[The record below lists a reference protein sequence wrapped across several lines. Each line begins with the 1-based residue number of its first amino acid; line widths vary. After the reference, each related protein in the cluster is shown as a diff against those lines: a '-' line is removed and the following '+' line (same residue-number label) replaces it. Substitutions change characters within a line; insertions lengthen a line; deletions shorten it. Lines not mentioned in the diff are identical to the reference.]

1 MPKRTSEELENAEVK
16 HTIDK
21 PDPTK
26 KKQKPIQKHFATSDA
41 IVQSL
46 ASRTVLGHAMMWDYA
61 THSNYEDFSREVLE
75 GAITPIGD
83 LNYNTKGEARL
94 QSVPDMI
101 RTFWRLHSQYIAP
114 NGMQVHAIY
123 DDVLKH
129 VISLLQQYGDDF
141 LVKGSKPEQYFVE
154 ALARESVPADES
166 EKVADNGIIGV
177 LQAYLQKNGL
187 VVLIDEWLD
196 KWANVPKRHGQLK
209 HRVNMDLNSNVYFKL
224 DGVLNHSIRLISEF
238 IERLRHPPN
247 NPKDNTDNL
256 RKFIDWQ
263 MQYQNAF
270 KVFPTCILL
279 AVPCVLPVQSVTQL
293 RPDFWENNG
302 IQMILKQMSKEVK
315 HPAADIISAL
325 FIYSG
330 IDPSNGIDAM
340 LELQKNMLHGADKN
354 SDDLSNYEIVLTEH
368 TRMRGAPWRTK
379 NTAWPEDSVMEDRN
393 YAYVKMIVEA
403 ARIPT
408 KAIVEESI
416 PAGGKKRA
424 ATVLETE
431 KLVPPTSKKQKV
443 TEKPKEEET
452 IEEETIEIEKEGT
465 NLPLIGGIAAISA
478 GIAAVYFA
486 RRK

>member
-1 MPKRTSEELENAEVK
+1 MPKRTSEELENAELI
-16 HTIDK
+16 HTIDN

-26 KKQKPIQKHFATSDA
+26 KRLPELSVSHFATSDA

-61 THSNYEDFSREVLE
+61 THSNYEDFTREVLE
-75 GAITPIGD
+75 AAITPMGD

-94 QSVPDMI
+94 QSVPKMI

-114 NGMQVHAIY
+114 NGMQVHVIY

-129 VISLLQQYGDDF
+129 ITSLLQQYGDDF
-141 LVKGSKPEQYFVE
+141 LAKGSKPEQYFVE

-166 EKVADNGIIGV
+166 EKVADNGIIEV
-177 LQAYLQKNGL
+177 LQTYLQKNGL
-187 VVLIDEWLD
+187 VMLIDEWFRT
-196 KWANVPKRHGQLK
+196 WANIPKRDGQLK
-209 HRVNMDLNSNVYFKL
+209 HRVNMDLNSKVYFKH

-238 IERLRHPPN
+238 IEKLRHPPN

-263 MQYQNAF
+263 MQYQSAF
-270 KVFPTCILL
+270 QVFPTCILL

-302 IQMILKQMSKEVK
+302 IQMIVKQMSLEEK

-340 LELQKNMLHGADKN
+340 LELQSTKLHGADKN
-354 SDDLSNYEIVLTEH
+354 SDDLRDYEAVLTEH

-393 YAYVKMIVEA
+393 YTYVKMIVEA

-408 KAIVEESI
+408 KAIVERS
-416 PAGGKKRA
+416 KRPKQSRSA
-424 ATVLETE
+424 QVLETE
-431 KLVPPTSKKQKV
+431 DLNPKRQKV
-443 TEKPKEEET
+443 TPNPKDEAVVET
-452 IEEETIEIEKEGT
+452 EQGT

-478 GIAAVYFA
+478 GIAAVYLS